1 MEKPPLEFQS
11 IKVIAL
17 GVRDLDRAE
26 RFYGE
31 TLGLPPAYEGT
42 ARVGFGLGPT
52 ILMLKADWYAAPTDM
67 LNPRVT
73 LAVADAPATE
83 TALKDRGIVV
93 SDPVQVYDD
102 FHVGSFL
109 DSEGNK
115 LWFCSPMRREDV

>member
-1 MEKPPLEFQS
+1 MNKPPLEFRS

-17 GVRDLDRAE
+17 AVRDLERAE

-73 LAVADAPATE
+73 LAVADAPAAE
-83 TALKDRGIVV
+83 RALNERGIVV
-93 SDPVQVYDD
+93 SDPVQVYDE

-115 LWFCSPMRREDV
+115 LWFCSPIRREDI

>member
-17 GVRDLDRAE
+17 AVRDLERAE

-31 TLGLPPAYEGT
+31 TLGLPPAYEGA

-52 ILMLKADWYAAPTDM
+52 ILMLKVDWYAAPTDM

-83 TALKDRGIVV
+83 KALKDRGIVV
-93 SDPVQVYDD
+93 ADPVQVYDD

-115 LWFCSPMRREDV
+115 LWFCSPIRREDA

>member
-1 MEKPPLEFQS
+1 MKKPPIEVQS

-17 GVRDLDRAE
+17 AVRDLERAE

-52 ILMLKADWYAAPTDM
+52 ILMLKTNWYAAPSDM

-73 LAVADAPATE
+73 LAVTDAPASE
-83 TALKDRGIVV
+83 KALKKRGVV
-93 SDPVQVYDD
+93 ISDPVQVYDE

-115 LWFCSPMRREDV
+115 LWFCSPIRPEDT